1 MVPVFISSLHSS
13 LKSYFFHLSLIS
25 GFHKTISTLSLFLK
39 IFQVEMAWLLLF
51 RHIAGFMRNGYNS
64 VVTGPMIRHTAN
76 CATSTSSRMS
86 N

>member
-1 MVPVFISSLHSS
+1 MIYMYVSGIHETIQ
-13 LKSYFFHLSLIS
+13 HLL
-25 GFHKTISTLSLFLK
+25 L
-39 IFQVEMAWLLLF
+39 FQVEMAWLLLF